1 LTSEVISTHII
12 TNCFPHIPSDYF
24 TLQTKWLHEN
34 LCLIYEGIPNNGGCD
49 GLDDLLLLSKVGL
62 HMWDKM
68 IQIEEQGAVLTKMIK
83 MSQLVDVDEVNQS
96 GDEEETTRLQSPHS
110 NFIDKVGS
118 IEKVIKVEL
127 QEIKEKMDSELQ
139 LKEKMD
145 SEMQQM
151 KGEVEKMGSEM
162 RDMKDMMSKM
172 MGLLAQTK

>member
-1 LTSEVISTHII
+1 MISTQSCIS
-12 TNCFPHIPSDYF
+12 NNSASYPSDYF
-24 TLQTKWLHEN
+24 TLQTKWLHKN
-34 LCLIYEGIPNNGGCD
+34 LCLIYKAIPNGGDCD

-83 MSQLVDVDEVNQS
+83 MSQLVDVDAMNQS
-96 GDEEETTRLQSPHS
+96 GVEEETTRLQSPHS

-127 QEIKEKMDSELQ
+127 LKMN
-139 LKEKMD
+139 KKMD
-145 SEMQQM
+145 SEMQQI

-162 RDMKDMMSKM
+162 QQTKDNIDDMKDMMSKM
-172 MGLLAQTK
+172 MRMLAHTK